1 MFLDIKFNT
10 SQSILISY
18 KKSISDMF
26 PDKCSIT
33 EHRKSCVNPPEFI
46 VSVTVGTDEYMVGVT
61 CQKHKQVV
69 SRKIQILQSDGKIP
83 SGKIDF
89 SPLKAVGTDCIHG
102 DPDDFIQLD
111 IKNPK
116 N

>member
-1 MFLDIKFNT
+1 MF
-10 SQSILISY
+10 QSILISY
-18 KKSISDMF
+18 KKSIPDMF

-33 EHRKSCVNPPEFI
+33 EKGKSCVNPPEFI
-46 VSVTVGTDEYMVGVT
+46 VSVTVDQDEYMVGVT

-69 SRKIQILQSDGKIP
+69 LGKIQILQREEKIP
-83 SGKIDF
+83 SGKIGF

-102 DPDDFIQLD
+102 DQEDLVQIDM
-111 IKNPK
+111 KNFK